1 MKFILKYTYTFVL
14 ALFLFQYNSFCA
26 QQTRVDSLLRIVKT
40 LSAETSA
47 ASLDDTIRIKAL
59 IDLSKEYVTARD
71 FSKSIKYA
79 SIAKLISEK
88 LVTALDIAISKT
100 WLANATQSIAYTFE
114 NQENYSNA
122 LAQYKKEL
130 LLREAVGEKRS
141 IAKCLNK
148 IGEMYNLQD
157 NLDASLEF
165 YYKALN
171 LIDEV
176 NYKDEVLTVYNN
188 IGIAYDRQKNHSK
201 SLEYYTKVLNLSKSI
216 GDKNTM
222 GICYSNIG
230 TLYAEDGKNK
240 LALDYFYK
248 FLKIAEES
256 DNKKNIAIA
265 YLNISNVYDVEG
277 NYTKSFEMQFKAI
290 KVFEELGNQAEL
302 ALIKA
307 NIGSSYLSLAKTT
320 SNKSEKV
327 KSLGESE
334 KYFKESLVL
343 YKKIGQIES
352 IGQVYY
358 DLSELAKLK
367 GNFENSLNDYKM
379 YIQYRDSLMK
389 LKNDEKSIRAEMN
402 YEFNQKENL
411 SKLALERNQAIAS
424 EESERQKKILYLFIV
439 AFIFTAILA
448 IFILRSNRNKQKA
461 NRIIILQKQEVERQK
476 NLVEEKQAQILSSI
490 GYAKRIQDSVLIS
503 ESIITANIPDLF
515 ITYIPKDIVSGDFYW
530 YSRQGDESF
539 IVVAD
544 CTGHGVPGAFLSMVG
559 STLLNEII
567 NHKQL
572 FDPALII
579 KELAN
584 GLSDTLIS
592 KEKDEFNQD
601 GMDISICKVN
611 HQTKKLYFAGANQS
625 IFIVDNKSTNEI
637 KAQISSINGIFA
649 LNKNE
654 KITNFEWDLKPD
666 TMVYMSTDGYVDQIG
681 EITNKKFL
689 TSRYEKLLKEINGLP
704 IEKQNQLLEENFDE
718 WMGDSKQIDDVLV
731 IGFKI

>member
-1 MKFILKYTYTFVL
+1 MKIILKYSY
-14 ALFLFQYNSFCA
+14 LFLFALFVLHGGRSFS
-26 QQTRVDSLLRIVKT
+26 QKNRIDSLLKVVKG
-40 LSAETSA
+40 LGAEMSSS
-47 ASLDDTIRIKAL
+47 SLDDTVRIKAL
-59 IDLSKEYVTARD
+59 IDLSKEYVFNRD

-88 LVTALDIAISKT
+88 LVTALDISISKT
-100 WLANATQSIAYTFE
+100 WLANSLQSIAFTFE
-114 NQENYSNA
+114 NQENFPNA

-130 LLREAVGEKRS
+130 VLREAIGEKHS
-141 IAKCLNK
+141 ISKCLNK
-148 IGEMYNLQD
+148 IGEMYNSMD
-157 NLDASLEF
+157 NLDASLEY
-165 YYKALN
+165 YYKALS

-176 NYKDEVLTVYNN
+176 NYKDDLLTIYNN

-201 SLEYYTKVLNLSKSI
+201 SLEYYVKVLNLSKATN
-216 GDKNTM
+216 DKNTM

-230 TLYAEDGKNK
+230 TLYAEDGKNSQ
-240 LALDYFYK
+240 ALDYFFK
-248 FLKIAEES
+248 FLKIAEELG
-256 DNKKNIAIA
+256 NKKNIAIA

-290 KVFEELGNQAEL
+290 KVFEELGNQSEL

-320 SNKSEKV
+320 SNKNEKD
-327 KSLGESE
+327 KSLRESE
-334 KYFKESLVL
+334 KYLKESLML

-358 DLSELAKLK
+358 DLSELAMLR
-367 GNFENSLNDYKM
+367 GNFESSLNDYKN
-379 YIQYRDSLMK
+379 YILYRDSLTK
-389 LKNDEKSIRAEMN
+389 LKDNEKSIRAEMN

-411 SKLALERNQAIAS
+411 SKLALEKNQAVAN
-424 EESERQKKILYLFIV
+424 EESERQKKTLYLFVV
-439 AFIFTAILA
+439 AFVFTAILA
-448 IFILRSNRNKQKA
+448 IFIFRSNRNKQKA
-461 NRIIILQKQEVERQK
+461 NRIITLQKQEVERQK
-476 NLVEEKQAQILSSI
+476 NLAEEKQTQILASI
-490 GYAKRIQDSVLIS
+490 NYAKRIQDSVLIS
-503 ESIITANIPDLF
+503 EEKITANIPNLF

-530 YSRQGDESF
+530 YSKQGHESF

-567 NHKQL
+567 NHKKV

-579 KELAN
+579 KELSI
-584 GLSDTLIS
+584 GLSNTFVS
-592 KEKDEFNQD
+592 KGKDDFNQD
-601 GMDISICKVN
+601 GMDISICKID
-611 HQTKKLYFAGANQS
+611 HETKKLYFAGANQP
-625 IFIVDNKSTNEI
+625 IYLVDSKSTKEI

-654 KITNFEWDLKPD
+654 TITNFEWDLKPD

-689 TSRYEKLLKEINGLP
+689 SSRYEKLLKEINGLP

-731 IGFKI
+731 IGFRI

>member
-1 MKFILKYTYTFVL
+1 MKFILKYTYTIVF
-14 ALFLFQYNSFCA
+14 AMFLFQCNSFSA
-26 QQTRVDSLLRIVKT
+26 QETRVDSLLRVVKT

-59 IDLSKEYVTARD
+59 IDLSKEYVTTRD

-88 LVTALDIAISKT
+88 LVNALDISISKT
-100 WLANATQSIAYTFE
+100 WLANAIQCIAYTFE

-148 IGEMYNLQD
+148 IGEMYNSQD

-171 LIDEV
+171 LIDET

-201 SLEYYTKVLNLSKSI
+201 SLEYYTKVLSLSKSI

-230 TLYAEDGKNK
+230 TLYAEEGKNK

-277 NYTKSFEMQFKAI
+277 NYTKSFEMQFEAI

-334 KYFKESLVL
+334 KYFKESLLL

-411 SKLALERNQAIAS
+411 SKLALERNQAVAS

-476 NLVEEKQAQILSSI
+476 NLVEEKQEQILSSI

>member
-1 MKFILKYTYTFVL
+1 MKFIIKYTFVF
-14 ALFLFQYNSFCA
+14 FLTIFLLQGGCA
-26 QQTRVDSLLRIVKT
+26 FAQVNRIDSLLRVVKT
-40 LSAETSA
+40 LGAESSA

-59 IDLSKEYVTARD
+59 IDLSKEYVAERD

-88 LVTALDIAISKT
+88 LVSALDISASKT
-100 WLANATQSIAYTFE
+100 WLANSIQSIAYTFE
-114 NQENYSNA
+114 NQENYSNS

-130 LLREAVGEKRS
+130 MLREAVGEKRS

-148 IGEMYNLQD
+148 IGELYNSQD

-165 YYKALN
+165 YYKALE

-176 NYKDEVLTVYNN
+176 NNKDEVLTVYNN
-188 IGIAYDRQKNHSK
+188 IGIAYDRQKNHAK
-201 SLEYYTKVLNLSKSI
+201 SLEYYNKVLTLSKSI

-222 GICYSNIG
+222 SIAYSNIG
-230 TLYAEDGKNK
+230 TLYAEDGKNSQ
-240 LALDYFYK
+240 ALDYFFK
-248 FLKIAEES
+248 FLKISEES

-277 NYTKSFEMQFKAI
+277 NYKKSFEMQFKAI
-290 KVFEELGNQAEL
+290 KVFEELGNQSEL

-307 NIGSSYLSLAKTT
+307 NIGASYLSLAKTT
-320 SNKSEKV
+320 SNKSEKLN
-327 KSLGESE
+327 SI
-334 KYFKESLVL
+334 KESKKFLMQALQL
-343 YKKIGQIES
+343 YQKIGQIES

-358 DLSELAKLK
+358 DLSEIEKLH
-367 GNFENSLNDYKM
+367 GDFETSLNDYKL
-379 YIQYRDSLMK
+379 YIQYRDSLTK
-389 LKNDEKSIRAEMN
+389 LEDSEKSIRAEMN

-411 SKLALERNQAIAS
+411 SKLAFEKNQAVAN
-424 EESERQKKILYLFIV
+424 EESERQKKILYLFVV
-439 AFIFTAILA
+439 AFLFMAVLA

-461 NRIIILQKQEVERQK
+461 NRIIVLQKQEVERQK
-476 NLVEEKQAQILSSI
+476 NLVEEKQTQILASI
-490 GYAKRIQDSVLIS
+490 NYAKRIQDSVLIS
-503 ESIITANIPDLF
+503 ENIITANIPDLF

-567 NHKQL
+567 NHKKI
-572 FDPALII
+572 FDPSVII
-579 KELAN
+579 KELAI
-584 GLSDTLIS
+584 GLSNTLIS

-611 HQTKKLYFAGANQS
+611 HQSKKLYFAGANQS
-625 IFIVDNKSTNEI
+625 IYIVDNKSTNEI

-681 EITNKKFL
+681 EITKKKFL
-689 TSRYEKLLKEINGLP
+689 TSRYEKLLKEINSLP
-704 IEKQNQLLEENFDE
+704 IEKQNQILEENFDE
-718 WMGDSKQIDDVLV
+718 WMGDTKQIDDVLV

>member
-1 MKFILKYTYTFVL
+1 MKIILKYSYIFLFALFVL
-14 ALFLFQYNSFCA
+14 HGGRSFS
-26 QQTRVDSLLRIVKT
+26 QKNRIDSLLKVVKG
-40 LSAETSA
+40 LGAEMSSS
-47 ASLDDTIRIKAL
+47 SLDDTVRIKAL
-59 IDLSKEYVTARD
+59 IDLSKEYVFNRD

-88 LVTALDIAISKT
+88 LVTALDISISKT
-100 WLANATQSIAYTFE
+100 WLANSLQSIAFTFE
-114 NQENYSNA
+114 NQENFPNA

-130 LLREAVGEKRS
+130 VLREAIGEKHS
-141 IAKCLNK
+141 ISKCLNK
-148 IGEMYNLQD
+148 IGEMYNSMD
-157 NLDASLEF
+157 NLDASLEY
-165 YYKALN
+165 YYKALS

-176 NYKDEVLTVYNN
+176 NYKDDVLTIYNN

-201 SLEYYTKVLNLSKSI
+201 SLEYYVKVLNLSKATN
-216 GDKNTM
+216 DKNTM

-230 TLYAEDGKNK
+230 TLYAEDGKNSQ
-240 LALDYFYK
+240 ALDYFFK
-248 FLKIAEES
+248 FLKIAEELG
-256 DNKKNIAIA
+256 NKKNIAIA

-290 KVFEELGNQAEL
+290 KVFEELGNQSEL

-320 SNKSEKV
+320 SNKNEKD
-327 KSLGESE
+327 KSLRESE
-334 KYFKESLVL
+334 KYLKESLML

-358 DLSELAKLK
+358 DLSELAMLR
-367 GNFENSLNDYKM
+367 GNFESSLNDYKN
-379 YIQYRDSLMK
+379 YILYRDSLTK
-389 LKNDEKSIRAEMN
+389 LKDNEKSIRAEMN

-411 SKLALERNQAIAS
+411 SKLALEKNQAVAN
-424 EESERQKKILYLFIV
+424 EESERQKKILYLFVV
-439 AFIFTAILA
+439 AFVFTAILA
-448 IFILRSNRNKQKA
+448 IFIFRSNRNKQKA
-461 NRIIILQKQEVERQK
+461 NRIITLQKQEVERQK
-476 NLVEEKQAQILSSI
+476 NLAEEKQTQILASI
-490 GYAKRIQDSVLIS
+490 NYAKRIQDSVLIS
-503 ESIITANIPDLF
+503 EEKITANIPNLF

-530 YSRQGDESF
+530 YSKQGHESF

-567 NHKQL
+567 NHKKV

-579 KELAN
+579 KELSI
-584 GLSDTLIS
+584 GLSNTFVS
-592 KEKDEFNQD
+592 KGKDDFNQD
-601 GMDISICKVN
+601 GMDISICKID
-611 HQTKKLYFAGANQS
+611 HETKKLYFAGANQP
-625 IFIVDNKSTNEI
+625 IYLVDSKSTKEI

-654 KITNFEWDLKPD
+654 TITNFEWDLKPD

-689 TSRYEKLLKEINGLP
+689 SSRYEKLLKEINGLP

-731 IGFKI
+731 IGFRI

>member
-1 MKFILKYTYTFVL
+1 MKIILKYSYIFLFALFVL
-14 ALFLFQYNSFCA
+14 HGGRSFS
-26 QQTRVDSLLRIVKT
+26 QENRIDSLLKVVRS
-40 LSAETSA
+40 LGAEMSSS
-47 ASLDDTIRIKAL
+47 SLDDTVRIKAL
-59 IDLSKEYVTARD
+59 IDLSKEYVFNRD

-88 LVTALDIAISKT
+88 LVNALDISISKT
-100 WLANATQSIAYTFE
+100 WLANSLQSIAFTFE
-114 NQENYSNA
+114 NQENFPNA

-130 LLREAVGEKRS
+130 VLREAVGEKRS
-141 IAKCLNK
+141 ISKCLNK
-148 IGEMYNLQD
+148 IGEMYNSMD
-157 NLDASLEF
+157 NLDASLEY
-165 YYKALN
+165 YYKALS

-176 NYKDEVLTVYNN
+176 KYKDEVLTIYNN

-201 SLEYYTKVLNLSKSI
+201 SLEYYVKVLNLSKASN
-216 GDKNTM
+216 DKNTM

-230 TLYAEDGKNK
+230 TLYAEDGKNSQ
-240 LALDYFYK
+240 ALDYFFK
-248 FLKIAEES
+248 FLKIAEELG
-256 DNKKNIAIA
+256 NKKNIAIA

-290 KVFEELGNQAEL
+290 KVFEELGNQSEL

-320 SNKSEKV
+320 SNKNEKD
-327 KSLGESE
+327 KSLRESE
-334 KYFKESLVL
+334 KYLKESLIL

-358 DLSELAKLK
+358 DLSELAMLR
-367 GNFENSLNDYKM
+367 GNFESSLNDYKN
-379 YIQYRDSLMK
+379 YILYRDSLTK
-389 LKNDEKSIRAEMN
+389 LKDNEKSIRAEMN

-411 SKLALERNQAIAS
+411 SKLALEKNQAVAN
-424 EESERQKKILYLFIV
+424 EESERQKKILYLFVV
-439 AFIFTAILA
+439 AFVFTAILA
-448 IFILRSNRNKQKA
+448 IIIFRSNRNKQKA
-461 NRIIILQKQEVERQK
+461 NRIITLQKQEVERQK
-476 NLVEEKQAQILSSI
+476 NLAEEKQTQILASI
-490 GYAKRIQDSVLIS
+490 NYAKRIQDSVLIS
-503 ESIITANIPDLF
+503 EEKITANIPNLF

-530 YSRQGDESF
+530 YSKQGHESF

-567 NHKQL
+567 NHKKV

-579 KELAN
+579 KELSI
-584 GLSDTLIS
+584 GLSNTFVS
-592 KEKDEFNQD
+592 KGKDDFNQD
-601 GMDISICKVN
+601 GMDISICKID
-611 HQTKKLYFAGANQS
+611 HETKKLYFAGANQP
-625 IFIVDNKSTNEI
+625 IYLVDSKSTKEI

-654 KITNFEWDLKPD
+654 TITNFEWDLKPD

-689 TSRYEKLLKEINGLP
+689 SSRYEKLLKEINGLP

-718 WMGDSKQIDDVLV
+718 WIGDSKQIDDVLV
-731 IGFKI
+731 IGFRI

>member
-1 MKFILKYTYTFVL
+1 MKFILKFTYTIIL
-14 ALFLFQYNSFCA
+14 ALFLFQCNGYSA
-26 QQTRVDSLLRIVKT
+26 QESRVDSLLRIVKT
-40 LSAETSA
+40 LSAGSSA

-59 IDLSKEYVTARD
+59 IDLSKEYVTTRV

-88 LVTALDIAISKT
+88 LVNALDISISKT
-100 WLANATQSIAYTFE
+100 WLANAVQCIAYTFE
-114 NQENYSNA
+114 NQENYPNA

-130 LLREAVGEKRS
+130 VLREAVGEKRS

-171 LIDEV
+171 LIDET

-201 SLEYYTKVLNLSKSI
+201 SLEYYTKVLSLSKSI

-230 TLYAEDGKNK
+230 TLYAEEGKNK
-240 LALDYFYK
+240 MALDYFYK

-307 NIGSSYLSLAKTT
+307 NIGSSYLALAKTT
-320 SNKSEKV
+320 SNKNEKE
-327 KSLGESE
+327 KSLRESE
-334 KYFKESLVL
+334 KYFNESLLL

-358 DLSELAKLK
+358 DRSELAKLK
-367 GNFENSLNDYKM
+367 GNFKNSLDDFKM

-411 SKLALERNQAIAS
+411 SKLALERNQAVAR
-424 EESERQKKILYLFIV
+424 EESERQKKILYLFVV

-461 NRIIILQKQEVERQK
+461 NRIILLQKQEVERQK
-476 NLVEEKQAQILSSI
+476 NLVEEKQSQILSSI

-530 YSRQGDESF
+530 YSRQGNESF

-572 FDPALII
+572 FDPAIII
-579 KELAN
+579 KELAI
-584 GLSDTLIS
+584 GLSATLIS

-681 EITNKKFL
+681 EVTNKKFL
-689 TSRYEKLLKEINGLP
+689 TSRYEKLLTEIKGLP

>member
-1 MKFILKYTYTFVL
+1 MKINLKYSYIFL
-14 ALFLFQYNSFCA
+14 FALFFLHGGRFFSQEN
-26 QQTRVDSLLRIVKT
+26 RIDSLLKVVRG
-40 LSAETSA
+40 LGAEMSS
-47 ASLDDTIRIKAL
+47 ASLDDTVRIKAL
-59 IDLSKEYVTARD
+59 IDLSKEYVGFRD

-88 LVTALDIAISKT
+88 LVNALDISTSKT
-100 WLANATQSIAYTFE
+100 WLANSLQSIAFTFE
-114 NQENYSNA
+114 NQENFPNA
-122 LAQYKKEL
+122 LAQHKKEL
-130 LLREAVGEKRS
+130 VLREAVGEKHS

-148 IGEMYNLQD
+148 IGEMYNSID
-157 NLDASLEF
+157 NLDASLEY
-165 YYKALN
+165 YYKALS

-176 NYKDEVLTVYNN
+176 NYKDEALTIYNN
-188 IGIAYDRQKNHSK
+188 IGIAYDRQKKHSK
-201 SLEYYTKVLNLSKSI
+201 SLEYYIKVLNLSKATN
-216 GDKNTM
+216 DKNTM

-230 TLYAEDGKNK
+230 TLYAEEGKNSQ
-240 LALDYFYK
+240 ALEYFFK
-248 FLKIAEES
+248 FLKIAEEL

-320 SNKSEKV
+320 SNKSEKE
-327 KSLGESE
+327 KSLRESE
-334 KYFKESLVL
+334 KYFNESLLL

-358 DLSELAKLK
+358 DLSELAMLR
-367 GNFENSLNDYKM
+367 GNFESSLNDYKN
-379 YIQYRDSLMK
+379 YILYRDSLTK
-389 LKNDEKSIRAEMN
+389 LKDNEKSIRAEMN

-411 SKLALERNQAIAS
+411 SKLALEKNQAVGN
-424 EESERQKKILYLFIV
+424 EESERQKKILYLFVV

-448 IFILRSNRNKQKA
+448 ILIFRSNRNKQKA
-461 NRIIILQKQEVERQK
+461 NRIITLQKQEVERQK
-476 NLVEEKQAQILSSI
+476 NLAEEKQTQILASI
-490 GYAKRIQDSVLIS
+490 NYAKRIQDSVLIS
-503 ESIITANIPDLF
+503 EEKITANIPNLF

-530 YSRQGDESF
+530 YSKQGNDSF
-539 IVVAD
+539 IVDAD

-567 NHKQL
+567 NLKKV

-579 KELAN
+579 KELSI
-584 GLSDTLIS
+584 GLSNTFVS
-592 KEKDEFNQD
+592 KGKDDFNQD
-601 GMDISICKVN
+601 GMDISICKIN
-611 HQTKKLYFAGANQS
+611 HETKKLYFAGANQP
-625 IFIVDNKSTNEI
+625 IYLVDSKSTKEI

-654 KITNFEWDLKPD
+654 TITNFEWDLKPD

-689 TSRYEKLLKEINGLP
+689 RSRYEKLLKEINGLP
-704 IEKQNQLLEENFDE
+704 IEKQNQLLEETFDE
-718 WMGDSKQIDDVLV
+718 WMGDSKQIDDILI
-731 IGFKI
+731 IGFRI